1 MLYLESLNNTLFEN
15 MKNNWLDWI
24 NIGKHHS
31 DLYVILIADSRS
43 VLFIIQDA
51 EDTVIEY

>member
-1 MLYLESLNNTLFEN
+1 MEPLNTTLFEN

-24 NIGKHHS
+24 EAGKHHS

-43 VLFIIQDA
+43 VLFIMQDV
-51 EDTVIEY
+51 EDTVI